1 MTLSKDVI
9 VLGNWREKRRG
20 EGEEHRGGE
29 RNGVEEGRKRRGDGR
44 DGEGRE
50 EKGGKE
56 EEGRWRARDS
66 GHMSGDVE
74 RFSLFSQ
81 Y

>member
-29 RNGVEEGRKRRGDGR
+29 RRREGRKRRGER
-44 DGEGRE
+44 RREGR
-50 EKGGKE
+50 KE